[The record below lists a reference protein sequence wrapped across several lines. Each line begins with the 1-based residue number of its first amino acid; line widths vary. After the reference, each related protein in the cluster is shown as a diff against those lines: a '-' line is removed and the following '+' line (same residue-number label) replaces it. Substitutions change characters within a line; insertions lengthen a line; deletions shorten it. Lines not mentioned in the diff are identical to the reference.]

1 MKKNAILLCL
11 LAFALSACKPD
22 PEPEPEP
29 APNNGGQNNDTRHN
43 GNRGEEIPCKTTL
56 ERRP

>member
-1 MKKNAILLCL
+1 MKKTAIILCL

-29 APNNGGQNNDTRHN
+29 APNNGGQNNDTR
-43 GNRGEEIPCKTTL
+43 RFY
-56 ERRP
+56 